1 MDFEDPPLMD
11 DDAGPLVRPYMAS
24 RGRTAPTTPFDL
36 LSMVR
41 TTGRVQLSQLE
52 AEQAEVLMLCGNPIS
67 VAELAAHMRLPAM
80 VVKVLLSDLVE
91 CGAVAAHSPSP
102 AVDTTDQ
109 AVLEALLHGLQR
121 RL

>member
-1 MDFEDPPLMD
+1 MDFEDPPLVD

-24 RGRTAPTTPFDL
+24 RGRTSPTTDFDL
-36 LSMVR
+36 LSMVC

-52 AEQAEVLMLCGNPIS
+52 AEQAEVLMLCGKPIS
-67 VAELAAHMRLPAM
+67 VAELAAQLRLPAM

-91 CGAVAAHSPSP
+91 CGAVSAQSPRPAA
-102 AVDTTDQ
+102 DTTDQ
-109 AVLEALLHGLQR
+109 AVLEALLYGLQR